1 MQVHVLQALRAA
13 LLRAK
18 AAQARQVE
26 RRALVRKPAAEPE
39 EMAVPEAL
47 LIRVQDRLRIAQLRK
62 GPKTVGNRLAL
73 WLALLGPG
81 LLVMLG
87 DNDAGGVITYAQ
99 TGALYGLGIF
109 LPLMIPLGFMA
120 YFVQEMT
127 IRLGTVT
134 RRGHAEL
141 IWKRYGAFWGIF
153 SIVDLVIANLLTLM
167 TEFIGV
173 RVGGAVFG
181 LSYWLTVP
189 VTLVFVAFVLV
200 FLRYWTWERIALF
213 IAALNLVFVPLA
225 ILSHPHWAA
234 VGQAFI
240 GGNWKIPGGLFSA
253 GFLILLSANIGTTI
267 APWQLFFQ
275 QSCIVD
281 KGLLPQDIE
290 ASRRDLML
298 GVIGMVLVAIAI
310 IVLTGQHLHAL
321 PTAARMGVQG
331 ILHALKAHVGGWA
344 MDLFALGLMEAGL
357 ISSIVITASTAWAV
371 GEALDLPRSLND
383 APRKAWAFYAP
394 AVVGSAVAAG
404 VVMLPHVPLGFL
416 NITVQVIATIFMPA
430 AMLFLL
436 MLVNDPELMGTFTN
450 SRNRNMV
457 AVVIMVLLI
466 ACNGLYGLVTIFPH
480 ALGGSS

>member
-18 AAQARQVE
+18 AAQARQL
-26 RRALVRKPAAEPE
+26 AQAPAMKTIGTDADEIV
-39 EMAVPEAL
+39 VPEAL
-47 LIRVQDRLRIAQLRK
+47 LVRVQDRLRVARLRN
-62 GPKTVGNRLAL
+62 GPKTLSNRMAL
-73 WLALLGPG
+73 WLALVGPG

-99 TGALYGLGIF
+99 TGAVFGLGIF
-109 LPLMIPLGFMA
+109 LPLMIPLGFIA

-127 IRLGTVT
+127 IRLGAVT

-153 SIVDLVIANLLTLM
+153 SIVDLVIANILTLM

-173 RVGGAVFG
+173 RVGGEAFG
-181 LSYWLTVP
+181 LSYWLTIP
-189 VTLVFVAFVLV
+189 ATLLFVAFVLV

-213 IAALNLVFVPLA
+213 IAALNLIFVPLA
-225 ILSHPHWAA
+225 LLSHPDWSA
-234 VGQAFI
+234 VGSAFV
-240 GGNWKIPGGLFSA
+240 GGNWLVPGGLLSA

-275 QSCIVD
+275 QSCVVD
-281 KGLLPQDIE
+281 KGLLPHDID

-298 GVIGMVLVAIAI
+298 GVAGMAIVAIAI
-310 IVLTGQHLHAL
+310 IILTGQHLHTL
-321 PTAARMGVQG
+321 PNAHNLNVEQ
-331 ILHALKAHVGGWA
+331 ILSALKGDIGNWA
-344 MDLFALGLMEAGL
+344 MDLFALGLIEAGL

-371 GEALDLPRSLND
+371 GEALDIPRSLND
-383 APRKAWAFYAP
+383 GPRRAWPFYAP

-404 VVMLPHVPLGFL
+404 VVMFPHAPLGFL

-436 MLVNDPELMGTFTN
+436 MLVNDKELMGDYTN
-450 SRNRNMV
+450 SRRRNML
-457 AVVIMVLLI
+457 AIIIMVLLI
-466 ACNGLYGLVTIFPH
+466 VCNGLYGVATVFPH
-480 ALGGSS
+480 LLGGGT